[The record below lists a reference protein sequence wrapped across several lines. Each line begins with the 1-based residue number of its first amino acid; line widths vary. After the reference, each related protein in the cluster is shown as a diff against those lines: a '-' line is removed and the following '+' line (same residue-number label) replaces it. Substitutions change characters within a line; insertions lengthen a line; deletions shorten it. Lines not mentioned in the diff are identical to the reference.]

1 MLGYSCRT
9 GTVGT
14 PIGASKVVSS
24 HEDEGNCSSS
34 DGTDVSSGGAGGG
47 DSGDTEAA
55 GQRGLPE
62 KARHPGL
69 ERPRDQD
76 DRAL

>member
-34 DGTDVSSGGAGGG
+34 DGTDVSSGGAGGS

-55 GQRGLPE
+55 GT
-62 KARHPGL
+62 ARVTG
-69 ERPRDQD
+69 EGSSSWS
-76 DRAL
+76 

>member
-34 DGTDVSSGGAGGG
+34 DGTDVSSGGAGES

-55 GQRGLPE
+55 GTAGFTGE
-62 KARHPGL
+62 GSSSWS
-69 ERPRDQD
+69 
-76 DRAL
+76 